1 MEKLRTAYRLNL
13 ILVFFVL
20 LSTLWMMSGITGG
33 PLSAGKL
40 AMFRFFTVDSNI
52 LMGIIALLAAL
63 EQRKVL
69 KGRKERVSPA
79 TYVLL
84 LTGTVGVTLTML
96 VTIFFLEPTM
106 APQFGLFGLF
116 AGSNF
121 FLHLFNPV
129 LSIVNFLRYEKTAE
143 MGRIHTLT
151 GIVPMLLYGVYYT
164 VTAVVHS
171 ANGVVQAGYDWYG
184 FLAAGVNSAFFV
196 LPGVILFTWLISWGL
211 WKLNRKNA

>member
-129 LSIVNFLRYEKTAE
+129 LSIVNFLRYEKTSE
-143 MGRIHTLT
+143 MSRIHTLT
-151 GIVPMLLYGVYYT
+151 GIVPMLIYAVYY
-164 VTAVVHS
+164 VAVAVIHS
-171 ANGVVQAGYDWYG
+171 SNGVVQPGYDWYG
-184 FLAAGVNSAFFV
+184 FLVGGIRSSFIV
-196 LPGVILFTWLISWGL
+196 LPVIILFTWLISWGL

>member
-13 ILVFFVL
+13 IIVFFVL
-20 LSTLWMMSGITGG
+20 ISTLWMMSGITGG

-69 KGRKERVSPA
+69 KGRKERVCPA

-116 AGSNF
+116 LLTVVSTTFLIACYGS
-121 FLHLFNPV
+121 PV
-129 LSIVNFLRYEKTAE
+129 AVVI
-143 MGRIHTLT
+143 
-151 GIVPMLLYGVYYT
+151 
-164 VTAVVHS
+164 VTAV
-171 ANGVVQAGYDWYG
+171 
-184 FLAAGVNSAFFV
+184 LAAV
-196 LPGVILFTWLISWGL
+196 LIRLVRLPCRRREQCLFRTAGSHPVHLAHQLGAVEAQPKKCIIIDTGD
-211 WKLNRKNA
+211 KI

>member
-13 ILVFFVL
+13 IIVFFVL
-20 LSTLWMMSGITGG
+20 ISTLWMMSGITGG

-69 KGRKERVSPA
+69 KGRKERVCPA

-129 LSIVNFLRYEKTAE
+129 LSIVNFLCRRREQCLFRTAGSHPVHLAHQLGAVE
-143 MGRIHTLT
+143 AQPKKCIIIDT
-151 GIVPMLLYGVYYT
+151 GDKI
-164 VTAVVHS
+164 
-171 ANGVVQAGYDWYG
+171 
-184 FLAAGVNSAFFV
+184 
-196 LPGVILFTWLISWGL
+196 
-211 WKLNRKNA
+211 